1 MENVNQRAAR
11 VGPLRDVKVVEIG
24 GIGPG
29 PFATMT
35 LADMGADVIRID
47 RRDGQSAF
55 PGDPRDDLLN
65 RGKRSI
71 ELDLKSPAD
80 VETALHLIDG
90 ADVVVEGFRPG
101 VVERLGL
108 GPETCLERN
117 PRLVY
122 GRMTGWGQ
130 DGPWAQHV
138 GHDIN
143 YIAVTG
149 ALGAIG
155 RAGEAPTIPLNLLG
169 DYGGGGMYL
178 VTGVLAALLEVASH
192 GVGQVVDAAIADG
205 AAHLLTGT
213 HAMMAAGSWVPER
226 GENVLDGA
234 APHYNVY
241 ETADGQFMAVG
252 AIEPQFYRDL
262 LDRLELDVDPEL
274 QNTREAWPAL
284 RDRISAIFASRTL
297 KEWED
302 VFDGSMACTSSVRSL
317 LDAEHHPHLAARGTL
332 VERDGRL
339 QAAPA
344 PRFSRTP
351 TKLSSPPPAPGQH
364 SDEILAELLDQSE
377 LDF

>member
-1 MENVNQRAAR
+1 MVEMDQRAVR
-11 VGPLRDVKVVEIG
+11 TGPLRTVKVVEIG

-47 RRDGQSAF
+47 RRNHRGEF

-71 ELDLKSPAD
+71 ELDLKSPDD
-80 VETALHLIDG
+80 VEVALRLIDR

-101 VVERLGL
+101 VVERLGI

-130 DGPWAQHV
+130 EGPWAQQV
-138 GHDIN
+138 AHDIN

-149 ALGAIG
+149 ALDAIG
-155 RAGEAPTIPLNLLG
+155 HAGEGPTIPLNLVG

-178 VTGVLAALLEVASH
+178 VAGVLAALVEVAST
-192 GVGQVVDAAIADG
+192 GAGQVVDAAIVDG

-213 HAMMAAGSWVPER
+213 HAMIAAGAWVHER
-226 GENVLDGA
+226 GQNILDGA

-241 ETADGQFMAVG
+241 ETADGKYMAVG
-252 AIEPQFYRDL
+252 AGEPQFYREL
-262 LDRLELDVDPEL
+262 LDRLGLDADPEER
-274 QNTREAWPAL
+274 NDREGWPAL
-284 RDRISAIFASRTL
+284 RDSMAAIFATRTRR
-297 KEWED
+297 EWED
-302 VFDGSMACTSSVRSL
+302 VFGNSMACTSPVLSL
-317 LDAEHHPHLAARGTL
+317 LDAQHHPHVAARRTL

-351 TKLSSPPPAPGQH
+351 TALGSPPPAPGQH
-364 SDEILAELLDQSE
+364 SEEILAELGD
-377 LDF
+377 

>member
-1 MENVNQRAAR
+1 MGDSNQHAAR
-11 VGPLRDVKVVEIG
+11 SGPLRDVKVVEIG

-47 RRDGQSAF
+47 RRDGRSPF

-80 VETALHLIDG
+80 VQIALRLIDR

-101 VVERLGL
+101 VAERLGL

-117 PRLVY
+117 TRLVY

-130 DGPWAQHV
+130 HGPWAQHP

-143 YIAVTG
+143 YIALTG
-149 ALGAIG
+149 ALDAIG
-155 RAGEAPTIPLNLLG
+155 HAGDAPTIPLNLVG

-178 VTGVLAALLEVASH
+178 VAGVLAALHEVGST
-192 GVGQVVDAAIADG
+192 GVGQIVDAAIVDG

-213 HAMMAAGSWVPER
+213 HAMIAAGAWVPER

-241 ETADGQFMAVG
+241 ETADGKFMAVG

-262 LDRLELDVDPEL
+262 LDRLGLDEDPEL
-274 QNTREAWPAL
+274 QSTREAWPAL
-284 RDRISAIFASRTL
+284 RERIAAIFASRTRE
-297 KEWED
+297 EWED
-302 VFDGSMACTSSVRSL
+302 VFDGSMACTSPVQSL

-351 TKLSSPPPAPGQH
+351 TALGPPPPTPGQH
-364 SDEILAELLDQSE
+364 SEEILAELGDQPE
-377 LDF
+377 